1 MASTRQ
7 YEIFIPERGGAL
19 LKAGR
24 HSARVR
30 FLRRVLIIGAALGS
44 VTVGF
49 LAFYDPFKH
58 LPGNFSVDQVTLS
71 GTTVTVTNPK
81 LTGFRHDGRAYQVL
95 ADTGQQDIL
104 DSNVTDLTG
113 VRIRLKMGDDSDLKV
128 TAGSGRHDSLHDTM
142 QLSGDVHVLNA
153 TGYEFF
159 MQSMAMNFKSGEIS
173 TEEPAK
179 LLLNGGKVEANKMH
193 ISDNGHKVTFEGSV
207 KSVIDQDST
216 DTSVGSTTNAQD

>member
-30 FLRRVLIIGAALGS
+30 FLRRALIIGAASG
-44 VTVGF
+44 TAIVGF

-58 LPGNFSVDQVTLS
+58 LPGNFSVEGVKLS

-95 ADTGQQDIL
+95 ADEGQQDIL
-104 DSNVTDLTG
+104 DSNVTDLKG
-113 VRIRLKMGDDSDLKV
+113 VRIKLKMGDDSNLKV

-142 QLSGDVHVLNA
+142 QLKGNVHVVNA

-159 MQSMAMNFKSGEIS
+159 MKSMAMNFKSGEIA
-173 TEEPAK
+173 TDEPAT
-179 LLLNGGKVEANKMH
+179 LLLNGGKVEAEKMH

-207 KSVIDQDST
+207 KSVIDQNST
-216 DTSVGSTTNAQD
+216 DTSVGAASNDD

>member
-30 FLRRVLIIGAALGS
+30 FLRRALIVGAAVGS
-44 VTVGF
+44 SAVAF
-49 LAFYDPFKH
+49 LAYYDPFKH
-58 LPGNFSVDQVTLS
+58 LPGNFSVDEVTLK

-113 VRIRLKMGDDSDLKV
+113 VRIKLKMGDDSNLKV
-128 TAGSGRHDSLHDTM
+128 TADFARQDSLHDTM
-142 QLSGDVHVLNA
+142 QLHGNVHVMNA

-159 MQSMAMNFKSGEIS
+159 MKSMAMNFKSGEIAS
-173 TEEPAK
+173 EEAAT

-193 ISDNGHKVTFEGSV
+193 VSDNGHKVTFEGSV

-216 DTSVGSTTNAQD
+216 DTSVGSATNAED